1 MYFKIALNNVR
12 KSFKDYSIY
21 FLTLTLGVCIF
32 YAFNSIGDQKAF
44 LELGKRQAEYIK
56 VLQGLIS
63 GISVFISCVLGG
75 LILYANNFLVKKRK
89 KRIRYIYDSW
99 YGKKQNF
106 KNTYI

>member
-44 LELGKRQAEYIK
+44 LELGKDRLNI
-56 VLQGLIS
+56 
-63 GISVFISCVLGG
+63 
-75 LILYANNFLVKKRK
+75 
-89 KRIRYIYDSW
+89 
-99 YGKKQNF
+99 
-106 KNTYI
+106 

>member
-44 LELGKRQAEYIK
+44 LELGKRQA
-56 VLQGLIS
+56 
-63 GISVFISCVLGG
+63 
-75 LILYANNFLVKKRK
+75 
-89 KRIRYIYDSW
+89 
-99 YGKKQNF
+99 
-106 KNTYI
+106 

>member
-44 LELGKRQAEYIK
+44 LELGKRQAEYINI
-56 VLQGLIS
+56 LQRLIS

-75 LILYANNFLVKKRK
+75 WEKTKFQKYLHM
-89 KRIRYIYDSW
+89 
-99 YGKKQNF
+99 KQL
-106 KNTYI
+106 